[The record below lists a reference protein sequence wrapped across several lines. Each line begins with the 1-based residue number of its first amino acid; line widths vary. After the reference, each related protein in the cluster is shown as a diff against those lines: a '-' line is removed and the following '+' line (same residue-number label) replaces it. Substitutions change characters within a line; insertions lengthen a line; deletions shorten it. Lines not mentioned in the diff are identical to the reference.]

1 MSGSTAING
10 YPMWYYGVDTPETL
24 QYYVYGKNRVGKG
37 QISQHNTYEGAK
49 LRANSS
55 NLVDVDIIAR
65 PKNHSD
71 F

>member
-1 MSGSTAING
+1 MNEL
-10 YPMWYYGVDTPETL
+10 PLWYYGVDRPEEL
-24 QYYVYGKNRVGKG
+24 QYYVYGKNDAGKG
-37 QISQHNTYEGAK
+37 QISQHNTYESAK

-55 NLVDVDIIAR
+55 NLLDVDIIAR